1 MRTIKTRGATRS
13 HKLVRE
19 IKTRV
24 AKRSHKLRE
33 WQQLSKMSKIGISQM
48 PGYLGN
54 FPNA

>member
-24 AKRSHKLRE
+24 ATRSHKLVR
-33 WQQLSKMSKIGISQM
+33 KIKTMRS
-48 PGYLGN
+48 YEV
-54 FPNA
+54 A